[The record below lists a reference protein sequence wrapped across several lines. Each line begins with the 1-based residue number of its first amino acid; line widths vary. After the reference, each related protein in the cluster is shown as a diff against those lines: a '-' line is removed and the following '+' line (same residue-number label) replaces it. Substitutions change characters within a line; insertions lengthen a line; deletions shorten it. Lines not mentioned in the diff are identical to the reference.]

1 MAIRICD
8 ERDQPPKAIYRHNL
22 ITDRAVGAY
31 EIRRFRSNMCSHS
44 DLRDRDTRRTKMARN
59 RAGERDASEEE
70 NEEENATELPLP
82 FLDQS

>member
-1 MAIRICD
+1 
-8 ERDQPPKAIYRHNL
+8 
-22 ITDRAVGAY
+22 
-31 EIRRFRSNMCSHS
+31 
-44 DLRDRDTRRTKMARN
+44 MARN